1 MGPLD
6 HNSTQGNTLY
16 YLREKV
22 LGQLP
27 LVSTPALTLS
37 TQANWTSH
45 LMFLYL
51 DVLIFEKKKK
61 KMTLVFTS

>member
-6 HNSTQGNTLY
+6 NNSTQGNTLY

-22 LGQLP
+22 LGQLA

-37 TQANWTSH
+37 TQAN
-45 LMFLYL
+45 
-51 DVLIFEKKKK
+51 
-61 KMTLVFTS
+61 